1 MKYLALIQKV
11 FDEIDYHTYGAFSGD
26 SLFFYVLDDMK
37 KSMEATFDRLSESCN
52 DIYRVSKAWSIAK
65 HYVDNWILRVEF
77 GMILWKLRRIC
88 RGLGIKQANDQ
99 DPRSKHI
106 EALILLQKMLY

>member
-11 FDEIDYHTYGAFSGD
+11 FDEIDYHTYGAFSEN
-26 SLFFYVLDDMK
+26 SLLGRVLDDMK
-37 KSMEATFDRLSESCN
+37 KSMDRLSESCN

-65 HYVDNWILRVEF
+65 HYVDNWILRIEF
-77 GMILWKLRRIC
+77 GMMLWKLRRIC

-99 DPRSKHI
+99 DPRSKRI
-106 EALILLQKMLY
+106 EALILLQKMLH